1 MAVGGKQM
9 ETEAKRLSLEDRVE
23 QLAGQLEELTSRVN
37 QLSLRLE
44 SATLVKHPL
53 VKEAAAAA
61 NGDASEELLSW
72 VGKSSLL
79 QRLSTL
85 CFLLV
90 MALILRTVT
99 DSGLI
104 DLQIGSLLGM
114 SYAALLMVWGWR
126 RYRQDNPLAPIFT
139 ICGTV
144 LMFTIVVETHAHFES
159 LPSVPAYILLMLT
172 GLGMA
177 ALSYFYRVPAPI
189 SVGTLGMCLAGAAI
203 DYPHPYF
210 PYLGVVLLT
219 ANVLGYF
226 TARAHKYSWLR
237 WILLIVTMF
246 MIHMWGL
253 KLGMTLLAKEEML
266 PAMAPALFLPLLSL
280 FALAY
285 PVTAF
290 LRIKQD
296 LTGRLA
302 RFDLLV
308 PTFNVCWAFILARY
322 VIFALG
328 GSTVLL
334 GIVGFIAS
342 LAHLGLAWWLAR
354 DKKGGAAGANAFV
367 FAAAVLLALSLPA
380 AMGSLLASLPIL
392 AAVAGGLAIMGDK
405 WGNAA
410 VRLTSY
416 LLQIY
421 AALALTF
428 LLLTAAPEAY
438 VVGNTLAAAI
448 LACLGLIHYK
458 WCRSHLPPAN
468 SAFFSKLDKDDLSAA
483 ALLLVSLLS
492 AFFML
497 RIVVHQFLGLA
508 LSAAALDNAFR
519 SAQSVII
526 NVSAAILMLF
536 ALAHKKKEVR
546 NIAILVT
553 VIGAIKVF
561 LYDLIGGMHG
571 LPLVISIFSF
581 GITTA
586 LESFGLSRWHQFAAP
601 ETAEETAEGPA
612 ASTPLP

>member
-1 MAVGGKQM
+1 M
-9 ETEAKRLSLEDRVE
+9 EAERLSLENRVN
-23 QLAGQLEELTSRVN
+23 QLAGQLDELTSRVN
-37 QLSLRLE
+37 QLSVRLD
-44 SATLVKHPL
+44 SAALTKP
-53 VKEAAAAA
+53 AAAKEVYAA
-61 NGDASEELLSW
+61 ADGDASEELLSW

-90 MALILRTVT
+90 VALILRTVT
-99 DSGLI
+99 DSGFI

-114 SYAALLMVWGWR
+114 SYAALLMVLGWR
-126 RYRQDNPLAPIFT
+126 RYKRDNPLAPIFT

-144 LMFTIVVETHAHFES
+144 LMFTIIVETHAHFES
-159 LPSVPAYILLMLT
+159 LPSVPAYIMLMLT

-177 ALSYFYRVPAPI
+177 ALSYFYRVPVPI

-203 DYPHPYF
+203 DYPHPFF
-210 PYLGVVLLT
+210 PYLGGVLLT

-246 MIHMWGL
+246 MIHLWGL
-253 KLGMTLLAKEEML
+253 KLGVTLLGKEEMRPIL
-266 PAMAPALFLPLLSL
+266 APSLFLPLLSL
-280 FALAY
+280 FALTY

-290 LRIKQD
+290 LRIRQNAD
-296 LTGRLA
+296 RLA

-308 PTFNVCWAFILARY
+308 PTLNVFWAFILARY
-322 VIFALG
+322 VIFAMG
-328 GSTVLL
+328 ASTILL
-334 GIVGFIAS
+334 GIVGVIAGLS
-342 LAHLGLAWWLAR
+342 HLGLAGWLVKDNKSGAR
-354 DKKGGAAGANAFV
+354 GANAFV
-367 FAAAVLLALSLPA
+367 FAGAVLLAMALPA
-380 AMGSLLASLPIL
+380 ATGSLLFSLPFL
-392 AAVAGGLAIMGDK
+392 AAASYGLAIIADK

-421 AALALTF
+421 TALALAF
-428 LLLTAAPEAY
+428 LFLTSAPDAH
-438 VVGNTLAAAI
+438 VVGGTLSAAI

-458 WCRSHLPPAN
+458 WCRSHLPPVN
-468 SAFFSKLDKDDLSAA
+468 SAFFLKLDKNDLSAVV
-483 ALLLVSLLS
+483 LLLVSLLS

-497 RIVVHQFLGLA
+497 RVVVYQFLGLLLPPEA
-508 LSAAALDNAFR
+508 VANAFR

-536 ALAHKKKEVR
+536 ALAHQKKEVR
-546 NIAILVT
+546 NTAILVT

-571 LPLVISIFSF
+571 LPLVISVFSF
-581 GITTA
+581 GISTA
-586 LESFGLSRWHQFAAP
+586 LESFGLTRWHHFAPP
-601 ETAEETAEGPA
+601 ETPEQTVSGAEM
-612 ASTPLP
+612 

>member
-1 MAVGGKQM
+1 M
-9 ETEAKRLSLEDRVE
+9 EAERLSLENRVE
-23 QLAGQLEELTSRVN
+23 QLAGQLEELTRRVD

-44 SATLVKHPL
+44 SAGTTKPTA
-53 VKEAAAAA
+53 VKEVYAAGD
-61 NGDASEELLSW
+61 GDASEELLSW

-90 MALILRTVT
+90 VALILRTVT

-114 SYAALLMVWGWR
+114 SYAALLMVLGWR
-126 RYRQDNPLAPIFT
+126 SYKRDNPLAPIFT
-139 ICGTV
+139 ICGAV
-144 LMFTIVVETHAHFES
+144 LMFTIVVETHARFES
-159 LPSVPAYILLMLT
+159 LPSVPAYIMLMLT

-203 DYPHPYF
+203 DYPHPFF
-210 PYLGVVLLT
+210 PYLGGVLLT

-246 MIHMWGL
+246 MIHLWGL
-253 KLGMTLLAKEEML
+253 KLGVALLGKEEML
-266 PAMAPALFLPLLSL
+266 PIMAPSLFLPLLSL
-280 FALAY
+280 FALTY

-290 LRIKQD
+290 LRIRQNFTD
-296 LTGRLA
+296 RLA

-308 PTFNVCWAFILARY
+308 PTLNVSWAFTLARY
-322 VIFALG
+322 VIFAMG
-328 GSTVLL
+328 ASTILL
-334 GIVGFIAS
+334 GIVGVIAALS
-342 LAHLGLAWWLAR
+342 HLGLAWWLVK
-354 DKKGGAAGANAFV
+354 DKKSGAPGANAFV
-367 FAAAVLLALSLPA
+367 FAGAVLLAMALPA
-380 AMGSLLASLPIL
+380 ATGSLLSSLPFL
-392 AAVAGGLAIMGDK
+392 AAVSYGLAIIADK

-416 LLQIY
+416 LLQTY
-421 AALALTF
+421 TALALAF
-428 LLLTAAPEAY
+428 LLLTSAPDAH
-438 VVGNTLAAAI
+438 VVGGTFSAAI

-458 WCRSHLPPAN
+458 WCRGHLPPTN
-468 SAFFSKLDKDDLSAA
+468 SAFFSKLDKNDLSAA
-483 ALLLVSLLS
+483 VLLLVSLLS

-497 RIVVHQFLGLA
+497 RIVVHQFLGLSLPA
-508 LSAAALDNAFR
+508 EAVDNAFR

-536 ALAHKKKEVR
+536 ALAHQKKEVR
-546 NIAILVT
+546 NVAILVT

-581 GITTA
+581 GISTA
-586 LESFGLSRWHQFAAP
+586 LESFGLTRWHHFTP
-601 ETAEETAEGPA
+601 EETPEKTFTGAEV
-612 ASTPLP
+612 

>member
-1 MAVGGKQM
+1 M
-9 ETEAKRLSLEDRVE
+9 EAERSALENRVE
-23 QLAGQLEELTSRVN
+23 QLAGQMAELTRRVD
-37 QLSLRLE
+37 QLSARLE
-44 SATLVKHPL
+44 SAATTKLTAA
-53 VKEAAAAA
+53 KEVYAAGD
-61 NGDASEELLSW
+61 GDASEELLSW

-90 MALILRTVT
+90 VALILRTVT
-99 DSGLI
+99 DSRLI
-104 DLQIGSLLGM
+104 DQQIGSLLGM
-114 SYAALLMVWGWR
+114 GYASLLMVLGWR
-126 RYRQDNPLAPIFT
+126 RYKLANPLAPIFT

-159 LPSVPAYILLMLT
+159 LPSVPAYIMLMLT

-203 DYPHPYF
+203 DYPHPFF
-210 PYLGVVLLT
+210 PYLGIVLLT

-246 MIHMWGL
+246 MIHLWGL
-253 KLGMTLLAKEEML
+253 NLGVTLLGKGKIIPTL
-266 PAMAPALFLPLLSL
+266 APSLFLPLLSL
-280 FALAY
+280 FALTYA
-285 PVTAF
+285 VTAF
-290 LRIKQD
+290 LRIRQN
-296 LTGRLA
+296 LTDRLA

-308 PTFNVCWAFILARY
+308 PTLNVCWAFILARY
-322 VIFALG
+322 VIFAMG
-328 GSTVLL
+328 GSTTLL
-334 GIVGFIAS
+334 GIVGVLAA
-342 LAHLGLAWWLAR
+342 LAHLGLAWWLVK
-354 DKKGGAAGANAFV
+354 DKKNGAPGANAFV
-367 FAAAVLLALSLPA
+367 FAGAVLLAMALPAA
-380 AMGSLLASLPIL
+380 AMGSILTSLPFL
-392 AAVAGGLAIMGDK
+392 AALSYGLAISANQ
-405 WGNAA
+405 WENAA

-421 AALALTF
+421 AALALAF
-428 LLLTAAPEAY
+428 LFLTSAPDAHVIGATLSAA
-438 VVGNTLAAAI
+438 L
-448 LACLGLIHYK
+448 LACISLAHYK
-458 WCRSHLPPAN
+458 WCRSHLPPAH
-468 SAFFSKLDKDDLSAA
+468 SAFFSKLDKNDLSAA
-483 ALLLVSLLS
+483 VLLLVSLLS

-497 RIVVHQFLGLA
+497 RVVVYLFLGLS
-508 LSAAALDNAFR
+508 LPAAAIDNAFR

-536 ALAHKKKEVR
+536 ALAHQKKEVR

-586 LESFGLSRWHQFAAP
+586 LESFGLTRWHHFAPP
-601 ETAEETAEGPA
+601 ETPEQTVSGTEVD
-612 ASTPLP
+612 